1 LVRFARTAGEKVRA
15 PIERR
20 GRRRFELER
29 GVDVRTIGLTGG
41 IGSGKSTVAEILTEL
56 GAFVVDADRVGHEVY
71 LPGTPGWDRVVEA
84 FGRGVIAA
92 DGTIDRKALGA
103 IVFADPEQ
111 LLRLN
116 AIVHPLIGQAVRDRV
131 AAARSENPGRPVVVE
146 AALLVEAKWYEL
158 VDEVWVVEVAPE
170 VVIERVTASRPMDV
184 AAVQARIDAQ
194 LSNRDRRRVA
204 DVVISNDGTPA
215 ELRAEVERLWRE
227 RIQSS

>member
-1 LVRFARTAGEKVRA
+1 M
-15 PIERR
+15 
-20 GRRRFELER
+20 
-29 GVDVRTIGLTGG
+29 RTIGLTGG
-41 IGSGKSTVAEILTEL
+41 IGSGKTTVAEILAEL

-71 LPGTPGWDRVVEA
+71 LPGTPGWDRVVDA
-84 FGRGVIAA
+84 FGRGVVAA

-131 AAARSENPGRPVVVE
+131 ASARAERPERPVVVE

-158 VDEVWVVEVAPE
+158 VDEVWVVEVDPE

-204 DVVISNDGTPA
+204 DVVIANDGTPA
-215 ELRAEVERLWRE
+215 ELRAKVERLWRE
-227 RIQSS
+227 RVQPS